1 MSIIRLQ
8 KRTYVFCSLSSFLYR
23 NVANDETRI
32 GLLHIAD
39 RHEEKEAN
47 DKNIHAHRR
56 RRKKTKGTKEE
67 RIDDDN
73 KKNIMLLHKH
83 VTFFCAEITL
93 NLQIKMKPSTRS
105 EKKAAFA
112 Y

>member
-56 RRKKTKGTKEE
+56 RRKKKRKAQKKKGLTTTKRK
-67 RIDDDN
+67 I
-73 KKNIMLLHKH
+73 
-83 VTFFCAEITL
+83 
-93 NLQIKMKPSTRS
+93 
-105 EKKAAFA
+105 
-112 Y
+112 